1 MLMRIPSKQAMRQK
15 GRGPEE
21 FIAIMVIAKNV
32 FDLAL
37 PPTQL
42 LQGKSIDVMDG
53 IELITSLKTRVP
65 NVRNSIDSYYD
76 QWYEMALAL
85 AKKDDVKESK
95 LRTVGRQTTRANHLY
110 TTISEYYKRM
120 ICIPLTDHLLSSLD
134 ERFDIAVV
142 NVYLGVSIVP
152 TKMFSLMNKGN
163 D

>member
-1 MLMRIPSKQAMRQK
+1 MLMWIPSKQAMRQK
-15 GRGPEE
+15 GRGSEE
-21 FIAIMVIAKNV
+21 FIAIMVIARNV

-85 AKKDDVKESK
+85 AKKDDVTESK
-95 LRTVGRQTTRANHLY
+95 LRTVGRQPTRANHLY
-110 TTISEYYKRM
+110 TTISEYKRM
-120 ICIPLTDHLLSSLD
+120 ISIPLIDHLLSSLD

-142 NVYLGVSIVP
+142 NVYLGLSIVP